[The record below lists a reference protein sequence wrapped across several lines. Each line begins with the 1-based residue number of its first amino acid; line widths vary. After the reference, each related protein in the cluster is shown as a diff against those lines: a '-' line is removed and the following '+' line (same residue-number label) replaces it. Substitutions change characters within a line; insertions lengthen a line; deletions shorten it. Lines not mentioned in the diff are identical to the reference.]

1 MLLDNLEAMKISTTK
16 SKNLLRAKE
25 REMKQKWYGQVMGK
39 LNYLSV
45 AIRPQTIRAMYMK
58 EKDGANRKK
67 T

>member
-1 MLLDNLEAMKISTTK
+1 MLDLDNLEAMKISTT

-39 LNYLSV
+39 LQYLSV
-45 AIRPQTIRAMYMK
+45 AIRPQTIRAMYI
-58 EKDGANRKK
+58 KDGANRKK